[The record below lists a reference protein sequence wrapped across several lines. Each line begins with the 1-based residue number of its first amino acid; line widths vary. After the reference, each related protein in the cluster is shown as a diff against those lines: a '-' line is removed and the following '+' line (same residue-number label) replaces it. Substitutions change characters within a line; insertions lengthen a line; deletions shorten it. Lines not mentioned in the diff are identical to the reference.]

1 MKSFTTIFT
10 SYKFFQIFILSIIS
24 GMPFSLLYTS
34 FAAWLTENGIDIA
47 VITTF
52 AFART
57 PYSLKFIWAPFVD
70 NLRIPI
76 LHDILGK
83 RRSFMVITSISI
95 ASLLF
100 YISRLDPRLD
110 LNLIRLLSICIGFM
124 AATYDISWDAMR
136 IEMLSEE
143 EQSLGVAVTSFG
155 YRMGAFITGA
165 VALKLSS
172 VYENWVSVYEIISI
186 IFVLGFFFILTINNK
201 TKVAKPI
208 RTSELHEIIIKP
220 LKEFFSRDKAFII
233 LLGLVLYKTGDAML
247 SNVGINFY
255 LKMGFSKNEIA
266 KVVKVYAMVASI
278 LGSYLASYICV
289 RLGNFN
295 GLLICGVLEMLTNFL
310 YIWIHHEPTYNVF
323 VFCCVSENFT
333 AGMGATALVT
343 YISNLCNRKY
353 TATHYSLLSSATA
366 FMNST
371 LTSYAGTLVN
381 KLGWDNYFIF
391 TVIISL
397 PALFILYYIKKV
409 TEKVT

>member
-1 MKSFTTIFT
+1 
-10 SYKFFQIFILSIIS
+10 
-24 GMPFSLLYTS
+24 MPFSLLYTS
-34 FAAWLTENGIDIA
+34 FAAWLTENRIDIA

-57 PYSLKFIWAPFVD
+57 PYSLKFIWAPFMD

-76 LHDILGK
+76 LHNILGK

-95 ASLLF
+95 AALLLC
-100 YISRLDPRLD
+100 ISRLDPKID

-136 IEMLSEE
+136 IEMLKEE

-172 VYENWVSVYEIISI
+172 VYENWITVYEIVCA
-186 IFVLGFFFILTINNK
+186 IFILGFLFILTVKDSKKIS
-201 TKVAKPI
+201 KPI
-208 RTSELHEIIIKP
+208 PISKIHTTIIKP
-220 LKEFFSRDKAFII
+220 FKEFFSRDKAFVI
-233 LLGLVLYKTGDAML
+233 LLGVVLYKTGDAML

-255 LKMGFSKNEIA
+255 LKMGFSKDEIA
-266 KVVKVYAMVASI
+266 KVVKIYAMVASI
-278 LGSYLASYICV
+278 LGSYLASYICIKI
-289 RLGNFN
+289 GNFN

-323 VFCCVSENFT
+323 VFCCISENFT

-343 YISNLCNRKY
+343 YISNLCNKQY
-353 TATHYSLLSSATA
+353 TATHYALLSSATA

-397 PALFILYYIKKV
+397 PALFILYYIKRH
-409 TEKVT
+409 TERSAEKV